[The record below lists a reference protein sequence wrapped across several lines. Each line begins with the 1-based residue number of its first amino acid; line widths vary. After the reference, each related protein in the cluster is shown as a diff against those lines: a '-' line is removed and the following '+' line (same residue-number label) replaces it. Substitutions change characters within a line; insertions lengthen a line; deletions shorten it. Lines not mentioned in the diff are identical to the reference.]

1 MMWPLTV
8 PFNSFPLNFK
18 FFLKKKKARRRR
30 NKSRKDVQGI
40 KKLGFGKKN

>member
-18 FFLKKKKARRRR
+18 LFFKKKKREEEETKAERMYR
-30 NKSRKDVQGI
+30 G
-40 KKLGFGKKN
+40 LKN

>member
-18 FFLKKKKARRRR
+18 FFLKKK
-30 NKSRKDVQGI
+30 SE
-40 KKLGFGKKN
+40 KKKKQKQKGCTGD